1 MGEEQILLEQTIS
14 SCFWAHMVVKA
25 VVSVLS
31 FYSNNSSSNAA
42 KVKILQLNVAIK
54 DGNSR
59 QVAKVVIH

>member
-31 FYSNNSSSNAA
+31 FYSNNSNAA